1 MSKSLT
7 RASSGGVHEKS
18 AEEEV
23 AIAAKVAEVLEKV
36 ANDGETDEDD
46 EGCRIGGIEV
56 EGQPAE
62 WQRCTKRLLWGVT
75 NTKSRNKWWG
85 KGSQHQYI

>member
-18 AEEEV
+18 AEEL
-23 AIAAKVAEVLEKV
+23 AIAAKVAEVLEKMV
-36 ANDGETDEDD
+36 NVGETDEDD

-56 EGQPAE
+56 EAGRMAALHKEANLGGHKYQIQE
-62 WQRCTKRLLWGVT
+62 
-75 NTKSRNKWWG
+75 
-85 KGSQHQYI
+85 